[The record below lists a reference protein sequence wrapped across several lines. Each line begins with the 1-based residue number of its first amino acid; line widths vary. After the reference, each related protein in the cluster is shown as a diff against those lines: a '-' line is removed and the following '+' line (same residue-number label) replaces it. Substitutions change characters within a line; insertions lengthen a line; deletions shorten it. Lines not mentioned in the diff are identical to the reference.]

1 MLWRHSPLP
10 YLPQN
15 LKGHALFDAG
25 EKDAEEYLMWAR
37 KHLFLSNN
45 LFSLHI
51 YLQEKKR
58 DLQAYASSAGVGGK
72 GSGPGP
78 AGMESL
84 RMLLQLAD
92 TVEKR

>member
-1 MLWRHSPLP
+1 
-10 YLPQN
+10 
-15 LKGHALFDAG
+15 LKGHALFEAG
-25 EKDAEEYLMWAR
+25 EKDGDEHLLYAK

-51 YLQEKKR
+51 YLREKKR
-58 DLQAYASSAGVGGK
+58 DLQAYTVSS

-78 AGMESL
+78 GVPGADIESL